1 MADFLQEYDLANL
14 CTFNTLINV
23 DKCLDIAI
31 TAVRSIIDIYILMMF
46 KKEEFYLQEVHAW
59 YQCINSNKNWR
70 KAVLK
75 SFQQIG

>member
-46 KKEEFYLQEVHAW
+46 KKEEFYLQEVHA
-59 YQCINSNKNWR
+59 
-70 KAVLK
+70 
-75 SFQQIG
+75 